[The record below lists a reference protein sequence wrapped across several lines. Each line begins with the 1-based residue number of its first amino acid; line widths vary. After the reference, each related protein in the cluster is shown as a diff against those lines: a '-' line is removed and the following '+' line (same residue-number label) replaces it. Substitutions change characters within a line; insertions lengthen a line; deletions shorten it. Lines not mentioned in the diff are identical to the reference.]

1 MDKKT
6 VHNFIYNTAYKIL
19 IIIVPLLTAPYIS
32 RVLHPN
38 GVGIYS
44 YTFTLATAFSL
55 LAALGINTY
64 GQREIAY
71 YQQDKEKRSTIFW
84 ELVTYR
90 FITTTI
96 VLIGY
101 FVFSCV
107 YQEYRN
113 FLLEQAFIVVA
124 VAFDI
129 SWYFQGVENFK
140 IVVIRNAAIKIVTL
154 VCIFSFVKTENDLG
168 LYILINSV
176 STFLSNAIY
185 VFSLKN
191 EVCRVPLRSI
201 ELKKHTS
208 GMFGFFIPLI
218 AVEIYSQLDKIMLGA
233 ITTGSL
239 ENGYYEQARKIT
251 SIVVSIVTS
260 INTVLLSR
268 VANLYINNQKEQII
282 DYYKRSVRFIYLL
295 LFPMCVGM
303 LVISQNFTAWF
314 FGADYGKVATLLDL
328 SCPLLFF
335 MCIGNF
341 VGVQYLSPMEMQNK
355 MTKAYLTAAAVNFC
369 LNLLLIPRLY
379 SVGALIASIIAEAGS
394 CFIQLYYF
402 AKSEYAI
409 PLWKPMWKYTVSAL
423 VMGVALLGFNAI
435 LPVTGA
441 LQTVAD
447 IVVGGIVYAAC
458 LILLREELVCMV
470 LKTVKVKQKNRS
482 FIK

>member
-1 MDKKT
+1 MDKRT
-6 VHNFIYNTAYKIL
+6 VRNFVYNTAYKIL
-19 IIIVPLLTAPYIS
+19 IIIVPLLTAPYVS

-55 LAALGINTY
+55 FAALGINTY

-71 YQQDKEKRSTIFW
+71 CQQDKEKRSTIFW

-90 FITTTI
+90 FVTTTI

-101 FVFSCV
+101 LVFSCF

-113 FLLEQAFIVVA
+113 FLLEQAFIIVA

-140 IVVIRNAAIKIVTL
+140 IVVVRNAIIKFGTL
-154 VCIFSFVKTENDLG
+154 LCIFLLVKKESDLG
-168 LYILINSV
+168 LYILINSGSV
-176 STFLSNAIY
+176 LLSNVIY
-185 VFSLKN
+185 VFKLKN
-191 EVCRVPLRSI
+191 EVCLVPLRKLN
-201 ELKKHTS
+201 LKNHS
-208 GMFGFFIPLI
+208 AGMFGFFIPLI
-218 AVEIYSQLDKIMLGA
+218 AVEIYSQLDKIMLGSMTIGA
-233 ITTGSL
+233 L

-251 SIVVSIVTS
+251 AMVVSIVTS
-260 INTVLLSR
+260 LNTVLLSR

-282 DYYKRSVRFIYLL
+282 DYYKKSVRFIYLL
-295 LFPMCVGM
+295 LFPMCVGI

-314 FGADYGKVATLLDL
+314 FGTDYGKVATLLDL
-328 SCPLLFF
+328 SCLLLFF
-335 MCIGNF
+335 MCLGNF
-341 VGVQYLSPMEMQNK
+341 VGVQYLSPMGMQNK
-355 MTKAYLTAAAVNFC
+355 MTKAYLTAAVVNFC

-379 SVGALIASIIAEAGS
+379 SVGALIASIIAEAVS

-409 PLWKPMWKYTVSAL
+409 PLWKPMWKYIVSAL
-423 VMGVALLGFNAI
+423 VMGVVLLGFNAI
-435 LPVTGA
+435 LPVAGV

-447 IVVGGIVYAAC
+447 IVVGGVVYAAC

-470 LKTVKVKQKNRS
+470 LKAVKAKQMNRS

>member
-1 MDKKT
+1 MDKRT
-6 VHNFIYNTAYKIL
+6 VRNFVYNTAYKIL
-19 IIIVPLLTAPYIS
+19 VIIVPLLTAPYVS

-55 LAALGINTY
+55 FAALGINTY

-71 YQQDKEKRSTIFW
+71 CQQDKEKRSTIFW

-90 FITTTI
+90 FITTSV

-101 FVFSCV
+101 LVFSCA
-107 YQEYRN
+107 YQEYRD

-140 IVVIRNAAIKIVTL
+140 IVVVRNAIIKFGTL
-154 VCIFSFVKTENDLG
+154 LCIFLLVKKESDLG
-168 LYILINSV
+168 LYILINSGSV
-176 STFLSNAIY
+176 LLSNAIY
-185 VFSLKN
+185 VFKLKN
-191 EVCRVPLRSI
+191 EVCLVPLRKLN
-201 ELKKHTS
+201 LKKHS
-208 GMFGFFIPLI
+208 AGMFGFFIPLI
-218 AVEIYSQLDKIMLGA
+218 AVEIYSQLDKIMLGSMTSGA
-233 ITTGSL
+233 L

-251 SIVVSIVTS
+251 AMVVSIVTS
-260 INTVLLSR
+260 LNTVLLSR
-268 VANLYINNQKEQII
+268 VANLYINNQKDRII
-282 DYYKRSVRFIYLL
+282 DYYKKSVRFIYLL

-303 LVISQNFTAWF
+303 LVISKNFTAWF
-314 FGADYGKVATLLDL
+314 FGVDYGKVATLLDL

-341 VGVQYLSPMEMQNK
+341 VGVQYLSPMGMQNK
-355 MTKAYLTAAAVNFC
+355 MTKAYLTAAAVNFF

-379 SVGALIASIIAEAGS
+379 SVGALIASIIAEALS

-409 PLWKPMWKYTVSAL
+409 PLWKPMWKYIVSAL

-441 LQTVAD
+441 IQTMVD
-447 IVVGGIVYAAC
+447 IALGGIVYVVC
-458 LILLREELVCMV
+458 LVLLREELVGTI
-470 LKTVKVKQKNRS
+470 LKTVKAKL
-482 FIK
+482 